1 MPTQKLAEYIGG
13 LSFSMIPDSA
23 KLNCK
28 KSIRDTLG
36 VALRGSRTK
45 HGKIVADF
53 AKEFDEKKESSV
65 IGYGYKVSCLNAAFA
80 NSVMAH
86 AIDFDDTYEPGIVH
100 VGCVVI
106 PVALAIGEARGISGK
121 DLITAIV
128 GGYDVSCRIASSV
141 APFHHTPLGYHTTGT
156 ANCFGAAAVAGK
168 ILGLSLDALIN
179 AFGIAGD
186 SAAGLRQYHDDGS
199 MLKHFHAGKAAQN
212 GIFAALLAQR
222 GFTGSPQIL
231 EGRYGFCKVLSQ
243 NHYNLAELTKGLGEE
258 FRVNETS
265 FKPFPSCRFTHGS
278 IEAILILKSK
288 HNLRVE
294 EVEKLILRGF
304 DVTVSG
310 NNKPSP
316 QTGLQ
321 AILSHQYNIA
331 TALVRGTV
339 SVDDFWLPEKLN
351 DERVRKLMK
360 RIEVVEDSDFTKLF
374 KEKHMYPIKLEIV
387 MKSGKTLTQRIDYL
401 PGSPERPISDLEL
414 TNKFKGLAS
423 SVLSKPKLEELMNSI
438 MRLEEVGDVREL
450 AELLYLKF

>member
-1 MPTQKLAEYIGG
+1 MLTQKLAEYIGG
-13 LSFSMIPDSA
+13 LSFNVIPDSA

-28 KSIRDTLG
+28 KFIRDTLG

-45 HGKIVADF
+45 HGKIAADF
-53 AKEFDEKKESSV
+53 AKEFADKKEATV
-65 IGYGYKVSCLNAAFA
+65 IGYGHKVSCLNAAFA

-86 AIDFDDTYEPGIVH
+86 AIDFDDTYEPGILH

-128 GGYDVSCRIASSV
+128 GGYDVSCRVASSV

-212 GIFAALLAQR
+212 GILAALLAQR

-265 FKPFPSCRFTHGS
+265 FKPFPSCRFTHGT
-278 IEAILILKSK
+278 IEAALVLKRRY
-288 HNLRVE
+288 NLRVE
-294 EVEKLILRGF
+294 EIERLTLRGF

-321 AILSHQYNIA
+321 AILSHQYCIA

-339 SVDDFWLPEKLN
+339 SVDDFWFPEKLN
-351 DERVRKLMK
+351 DGRVRELMK
-360 RIEVVEDSDFTKLF
+360 KIEVIEDPEFTKLYR
-374 KEKHMYPIKLEIV
+374 EKHMYPIELEIV
-387 MKSGKTLTQRIDYL
+387 RKSDEILTQRVDYL
-401 PGSPERPISDLEL
+401 LGSPERPMSELEL
-414 TNKFKGLAS
+414 TNKFRGLAS
-423 SVLSKPKLEELMNSI
+423 SVLSGTKLEELMNSI
-438 MRLEEVGDVREL
+438 VRLEEVGNVREL
-450 AELLYLKF
+450 AELLY